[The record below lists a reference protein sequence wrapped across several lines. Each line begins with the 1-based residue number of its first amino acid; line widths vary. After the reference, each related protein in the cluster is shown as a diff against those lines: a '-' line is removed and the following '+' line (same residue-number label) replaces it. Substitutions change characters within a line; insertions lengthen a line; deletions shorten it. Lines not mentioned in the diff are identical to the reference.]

1 MTNLRVG
8 VLSAFLAFAWAATS
22 WADTVPGF
30 HRIVTGTA
38 AGTYFP
44 VGSLI
49 ANAIS
54 APAGSRSC
62 EAGGSCGVPGLIA
75 VATTSAGS
83 IANIE
88 ALAAGAADSAL
99 VQADVAF
106 WAFSGR
112 SGFAGGAM
120 AHLRAIA
127 ALYGETVH
135 VVVRRDAGIAGIAD
149 LAGRRV
155 SVGPLESGTRAE
167 ALLVLEAYGLAP
179 ADLVALDLSPA
190 AASDALGAG
199 KLDAF
204 FVVAGHP
211 VPAVRTLAQSIEI
224 DVLAIDGPAATELVR
239 GNPFFRVSVLPAE
252 TYPGVPE
259 RVSLGVNA
267 LWVTTADADDKLV
280 YEMTRALWHPRSRA
294 LFDGGHPRAKE
305 IVLDSALDGV
315 SVPLHEGALR
325 YYREIGRLPEN
336 EG

>member
-8 VLSAFLAFAWAATS
+8 ALSAFLAFVWAATS
-22 WADTVPGF
+22 SADTVPGF

-112 SGFAGGAM
+112 SGYPGGM
-120 AHLRAIA
+120 PDLRAIA

-167 ALLVLEAYGLAP
+167 ALLVLEAYGLKQ
-179 ADLVALDLSPA
+179 ADLVVLDLSPA

-211 VPAVRTLAQSIEI
+211 VPAVRTLAQSLDI
-224 DVLAIDGPAATELVR
+224 DVLPIDGPAATELVR

-305 IVLDSALDGV
+305 IVLESALDGV
-315 SVPLHEGALR
+315 SVPLHEGALT